1 MIWATV
7 GCRCVEHV
15 CCMIFIPLPFVVAIL
30 LLLLLAALL
39 HRFGWN
45 GANRPFLFL
54 LGLSA
59 LQSFIVGLRWAYGV
73 TELRY
78 VLPILASCLPGL
90 VLTSFRSLI
99 NRPEADDNILVW
111 FHVLPPFGVAALI
124 FIAPGLIDLAL
135 IVLYVGYAFAL
146 LLLGR
151 SGPDALDA
159 ARLDSV
165 AAAHRALVIAAA
177 SLCLSA
183 VFDLIVLLDFEWRK
197 GEYAVAVIGN
207 ANLLSLFLIGVTA
220 LTAARAKAEP
230 ELDTETAPSVLS
242 AEADRDI
249 LEKIEALLTEKKL
262 FLDENLTLS
271 RLARRAGIPARQI
284 SGAINRLT
292 NQNVSRFINDYR
304 IAEACRRLQQPDVSI
319 TAVMFESGFQTKS
332 NFNREF
338 RRVTLLSPADW
349 RDKNRLS

>member
-1 MIWATV
+1 MI
-7 GCRCVEHV
+7 GCLRIDRV
-15 CCMIFIPLPFVVAIL
+15 CFMIFIPLPFVSTLL
-30 LLLLLAALL
+30 LLLLLAVLL

-45 GANRPFLFL
+45 GANRPFLFV

-59 LQSFIVGLRWAYGV
+59 LQSLIVGLRWGYGV

-78 VLPILASCLPGL
+78 VLPVLASCLPGL
-90 VLTSFRSLI
+90 TLTSFRSLI
-99 NRPEADDNILVW
+99 HRDEAGDNVLGW
-111 FHVLPPFGVAALI
+111 FHVLPPFGVAALVY
-124 FIAPGLIDLAL
+124 FAPGLIDLAL
-135 IVLYVGYAFAL
+135 IGLYVGYAFAL

-159 ARLDSV
+159 ARLDSAV
-165 AAAHRALVIAAA
+165 AAHRALVIAAA

-183 VFDLIVLLDFEWRK
+183 LFDLVVVLDFQWQK
-197 GEYAVAVIGN
+197 GDSAAAIIGN
-207 ANLLSLFLIGVTA
+207 GNLLGLFLIGLTA
-220 LTAARAKAEP
+220 LVAARAKVAP
-230 ELDTETAPSVLS
+230 ELDFETAPPEPN
-242 AEADRDI
+242 AEADRNVLD
-249 LEKIEALLTEKKL
+249 KIEALLTEQRL

-271 RLARRAGIPARQI
+271 RLARRACIPTRQI

-292 NQNVSRFINDYR
+292 GKNVSRFINDYR
-304 IAEACRRLQQPDVSI
+304 IAEACRRLQKSDTSI

-338 RRVTLLSPADW
+338 RRVTSLSPADW